1 MALLQDPARKCTAVT
16 PSDSTSQGD
25 VRGLYVGTGGNVAIR
40 MKGDSAAV
48 VHKNVPSGSYLPC
61 RATYVYST
69 GTTATD
75 IVAWF

>member
-1 MALLQDPARKCTAVT
+1 MALLQDPVRKCTAVT